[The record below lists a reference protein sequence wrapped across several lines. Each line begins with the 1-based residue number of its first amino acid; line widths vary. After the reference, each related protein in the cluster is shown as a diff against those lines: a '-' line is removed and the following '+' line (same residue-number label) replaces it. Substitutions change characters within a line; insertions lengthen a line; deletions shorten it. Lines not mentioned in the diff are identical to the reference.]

1 MSALLAHLAPR
12 LSERIEDIAVEALGY
27 ILSSRAAMAAL
38 QGLLR
43 ETNVELPQ
51 LDSIR
56 TQVTQ
61 DGTRPDLVGFGQD
74 GTERLLVE
82 AKFWAGLT
90 DNQPNA
96 YLERLPNDDQP
107 AALLVIA
114 PNARLETLWIELC
127 RLADCPSAQAVGD
140 PRSVAATEQHHLILT
155 SWSALLDRMSMHA
168 DGQGELSTKADISQ
182 LSALC
187 QRQDEEAFRPL
198 RRNELAP
205 EFPRR
210 MLQLNRLIDDATELA
225 IELGIATTQGL
236 VRTPRAYGYGRYL
249 KLGQADG
256 NVWAGVWFGIHHE
269 LWVSCRETPIWL
281 VFSHW
286 SGTLRLPEL
295 RQRLGEDRRAGTSD
309 NVPIHLLT
317 GVERDAVLEDVV
329 KQLAA
334 IAESI
339 AANH

>member
-1 MSALLAHLAPR
+1 MSALLAHLAP
-12 LSERIEDIAVEALGY
+12 LLGERIEDIAVEALGY
-27 ILSSRAAMAAL
+27 ILSSRTAMAAL

-43 ETNVELPQ
+43 ETNVELPE

-107 AALLVIA
+107 AALLFIA
-114 PNARLETLWIELC
+114 PKARSETLWIEIC
-127 RLADCPSAQAVGD
+127 RLAECPSEKAGGD
-140 PRSVAATEQHHLILT
+140 PRSVAVKECHYLILT
-155 SWSALLDRMSMHA
+155 SWSALLKRISTHA
-168 DGQGELSTKADISQ
+168 DSQGEHSIKADVSQ
-182 LSALC
+182 LRALC
-187 QRQDEEAFRPL
+187 ERQDEEAFFPL
-198 RRNELAP
+198 QRYELAP

-225 IELGIATTQGL
+225 IERGTATTQGL
-236 VRTPRAYGYGRYL
+236 MRTPRAYGYGRYL
-249 KLGQADG
+249 KLGQADR

-269 LWVSCRETPIWL
+269 LWASCRETPIWL

-286 SGTLRLPEL
+286 NGTLPLPEL

-317 GVERDAVLEDVV
+317 GVERGAVLENVV
-329 KQLAA
+329 EQLSA
-334 IAESI
+334 IAKSI
-339 AANH
+339 AAQN